1 MLECLQDQDISIRR
15 RALDLT
21 FALINERYK
30 ASAIEGRERNETE
43 KGRNQASA
51 WARAKTG
58 GTKGEIDARIAL
70 LPLSPAA
77 RARALCSHRHTLI
90 FKCVPFGGDST
101 IRVIVR
107 ELLTFLER
115 ADKEFKPR
123 ITAEISQAAERDAP
137 NKRWHADTILRILK
151 LVRK

>member
-30 ASAIEGRERNETE
+30 TQQSKGGRGTRQR
-43 KGRNQASA
+43 KGGIKRVLGQG
-51 WARAKTG
+51 KT
-58 GTKGEIDARIAL
+58 GTKGEIDARIAP